1 MSRLVALIC
10 LALIWTLLTTDLPNA
25 AESEGRNAEPFLP
38 LLKKGGSEV
47 AGTSMQ
53 ATQGKRVNTPKRPK
67 HVPQRTC
74 IACHQV
80 KPKREL
86 LRIVRTPDGHVEMD
100 PTGKKSGRGAYLC
113 ATRSCWTT
121 ALKKNRLEQ
130 ELETTISEE
139 DRAAL
144 ESYMATLPASEAPPR
159 VGAAAPD
166 RAP

>member
-1 MSRLVALIC
+1 M
-10 LALIWTLLTTDLPNA
+10 T
-25 AESEGRNAEPFLP
+25 
-38 LLKKGGSEV
+38 
-47 AGTSMQ
+47 GTSTP
-53 ATQGKRVNTPKRPK
+53 AAQGKRVNSPKRPK

-86 LRIVRTPDGHVEMD
+86 LRIVRTPLGRVEID

-113 ATRSCWTT
+113 AHRSCWNT
-121 ALKKNRLEQ
+121 ALKKKRLEQ

-144 ESYMATLPASEAPPR
+144 EEYATTLPASEPPR
-159 VGAAAPD
+159 VGPAVPE

>member
-1 MSRLVALIC
+1 M
-10 LALIWTLLTTDLPNA
+10 T
-25 AESEGRNAEPFLP
+25 
-38 LLKKGGSEV
+38 
-47 AGTSMQ
+47 GTSTPP
-53 ATQGKRVNTPKRPK
+53 AQGKRANSPKRPK

-86 LRIVRTPDGHVEMD
+86 LRIVRAPTGRVEMD

-113 ATRSCWTT
+113 ANRSCWNT
-121 ALKKNRLEQ
+121 ALKKKRLEQ

-139 DRAAL
+139 DRLAL
-144 ESYMATLPASEAPPR
+144 EVYAATLPPAEPAPR
-159 VGAAAPD
+159 VVAGAPE

>member
-1 MSRLVALIC
+1 MAGSS
-10 LALIWTLLTTDLPNA
+10 TQA
-25 AESEGRNAEPFLP
+25 A
-38 LLKKGGSEV
+38 
-47 AGTSMQ
+47 
-53 ATQGKRVNTPKRPK
+53 QGKRSNAPKRPK

-86 LRIVRTPDGHVEMD
+86 LRIVRTPEGHVEMD

-113 ATRSCWTT
+113 ATRFCWTT
-121 ALKKNRLEQ
+121 ALKKKRLEQ

-144 ESYMATLPASEAPPR
+144 EAYIATLPPSEAAPRAVTTASE
-159 VGAAAPD
+159 

>member
-1 MSRLVALIC
+1 M
-10 LALIWTLLTTDLPNA
+10 
-25 AESEGRNAEPFLP
+25 
-38 LLKKGGSEV
+38 
-47 AGTSMQ
+47 AGTSAQ
-53 ATQGKRVNTPKRPK
+53 AAQGKRTNAPKRPK

-121 ALKKNRLEQ
+121 ALKKKRLEQ

-144 ESYMATLPASEAPPR
+144 ESYAATLPQPEAATR
-159 VGAAAPD
+159 GAAVSERSPG
-166 RAP
+166 R

>member
-1 MSRLVALIC
+1 MAG
-10 LALIWTLLTTDLPNA
+10 NA
-25 AESEGRNAEPFLP
+25 AQ
-38 LLKKGGSEV
+38 V
-47 AGTSMQ
+47 A
-53 ATQGKRVNTPKRPK
+53 QGKRVNAPRRPK

-86 LRIVRTPDGHVEMD
+86 LRIVRTPQGHVEMD

-113 ATRSCWTT
+113 ATRLCWTT
-121 ALKKNRLEQ
+121 ALKKKRLEQ

-144 ESYMATLPASEAPPR
+144 EAYITTLPAAEAPPR
-159 VGAAAPD
+159 AGKAASE

>member
-1 MSRLVALIC
+1 M
-10 LALIWTLLTTDLPNA
+10 
-25 AESEGRNAEPFLP
+25 
-38 LLKKGGSEV
+38 
-47 AGTSMQ
+47 AGTSTQ
-53 ATQGKRVNTPKRPK
+53 AAQGKRVNAPKRPK

-86 LRIVRTPDGHVEMD
+86 LRIVRTPQGHVEMD

-113 ATRSCWTT
+113 ATRSCWAT
-121 ALKKNRLEQ
+121 ALKKKRLEQ

-144 ESYMATLPASEAPPR
+144 EAYMATLPPSEAAPR
-159 VGAAAPD
+159 AVAASSE
-166 RAP
+166 RAPERRHVSGGTA

>member
-1 MSRLVALIC
+1 VTGTPAQ
-10 LALIWTLLTTDLPNA
+10 A
-25 AESEGRNAEPFLP
+25 A
-38 LLKKGGSEV
+38 
-47 AGTSMQ
+47 
-53 ATQGKRVNTPKRPK
+53 QGKRAKAPKRPK

-86 LRIVRTPDGHVEMD
+86 LRIVRTPQGRVEMD

-113 ATRSCWTT
+113 ANRSCWTT
-121 ALKKNRLEQ
+121 ALKKKRLEQ
-130 ELETTISEE
+130 ELETTITEE

-144 ESYMATLPASEAPPR
+144 EAYAATLPPAEAIPRVSASASE
-159 VGAAAPD
+159 

>member
-1 MSRLVALIC
+1 M
-10 LALIWTLLTTDLPNA
+10 T
-25 AESEGRNAEPFLP
+25 
-38 LLKKGGSEV
+38 
-47 AGTSMQ
+47 GTS
-53 ATQGKRVNTPKRPK
+53 TPTPQGKRVHAPKRPK

-86 LRIVRTPDGHVEMD
+86 LRIVRTPSGRVEMD

-113 ATRSCWTT
+113 ANRSCWTI
-121 ALKKNRLEQ
+121 ALKKKRLEQ

-139 DRAAL
+139 DRLAL
-144 ESYMATLPASEAPPR
+144 ESYAATLPASEPPLR
-159 VGAAAPD
+159 AVAAAPV

>member
-1 MSRLVALIC
+1 M
-10 LALIWTLLTTDLPNA
+10 
-25 AESEGRNAEPFLP
+25 
-38 LLKKGGSEV
+38 
-47 AGTSMQ
+47 AGTSTQ
-53 ATQGKRVNTPKRPK
+53 AAQGKRANAPKRPK

-86 LRIVRTPDGHVEMD
+86 LRIVRTPQGHVEMD

-113 ATRSCWTT
+113 ATRSCWAT
-121 ALKKNRLEQ
+121 ALKKKRLEQ

-144 ESYMATLPASEAPPR
+144 EAYMATLPPSD
-159 VGAAAPD
+159 AAPRAVAAPE
-166 RAP
+166 RAPS

>member
-1 MSRLVALIC
+1 V
-10 LALIWTLLTTDLPNA
+10 T
-25 AESEGRNAEPFLP
+25 
-38 LLKKGGSEV
+38 
-47 AGTSMQ
+47 GTSTQ
-53 ATQGKRVNTPKRPK
+53 AAQGKRANGPRRPK

-86 LRIVRTPDGHVEMD
+86 LRIVRTPEGHVEMD

-113 ATRSCWTT
+113 ATRACWTT
-121 ALKKNRLEQ
+121 ALKKKRLEQ

-144 ESYMATLPASEAPPR
+144 EAYMATLPPAEAAPRGVAAASE
-159 VGAAAPD
+159 

>member
-1 MSRLVALIC
+1 M
-10 LALIWTLLTTDLPNA
+10 T
-25 AESEGRNAEPFLP
+25 
-38 LLKKGGSEV
+38 
-47 AGTSMQ
+47 GTSTR
-53 ATQGKRVNTPKRPK
+53 AAQGKRANALKRPK

-86 LRIVRTPDGHVEMD
+86 LRIVRTPEGHVEMD

-121 ALKKNRLEQ
+121 ALKKKRLEQ

-144 ESYMATLPASEAPPR
+144 ESYVATLPQP
-159 VGAAAPD
+159 AAAPRVVAAASE

>member
-1 MSRLVALIC
+1 M
-10 LALIWTLLTTDLPNA
+10 
-25 AESEGRNAEPFLP
+25 
-38 LLKKGGSEV
+38 
-47 AGTSMQ
+47 AGTSAQ
-53 ATQGKRVNTPKRPK
+53 AAQGKRVNTPKRPK

-86 LRIVRTPDGHVEMD
+86 LRIVRTPDGHVEID

-113 ATRSCWTT
+113 ATRACWAT
-121 ALKKNRLEQ
+121 ALKKQRLEH

-144 ESYMATLPASEAPPR
+144 EAYITTLPAAEAATRVVATASEQAP
-159 VGAAAPD
+159 
-166 RAP
+166 

>member
-1 MSRLVALIC
+1 M
-10 LALIWTLLTTDLPNA
+10 T
-25 AESEGRNAEPFLP
+25 
-38 LLKKGGSEV
+38 
-47 AGTSMQ
+47 GTSTP
-53 ATQGKRVNTPKRPK
+53 AAQGKRANAPRRPK

-74 IACHQV
+74 VACHQV

-86 LRIVRTPDGHVEMD
+86 LRIVRTPQGRVEMD

-121 ALKKNRLEQ
+121 ALKKKRLEQ

-144 ESYMATLPASEAPPR
+144 EAYAATLPQPEASAR
-159 VGAAAPD
+159 VMASSE

>member
-1 MSRLVALIC
+1 MTGIS
-10 LALIWTLLTTDLPNA
+10 TQA
-25 AESEGRNAEPFLP
+25 A
-38 LLKKGGSEV
+38 
-47 AGTSMQ
+47 
-53 ATQGKRVNTPKRPK
+53 QGKRASAPKRPK

-74 IACHQV
+74 VACHQV

-86 LRIVRTPDGHVEMD
+86 LRIVRTPQGRVEMD

-121 ALKKNRLEQ
+121 ALKKKRLEQ

-144 ESYMATLPASEAPPR
+144 ESYAATLPQPEAAPRAAAAASERGP
-159 VGAAAPD
+159 
-166 RAP
+166 

>member
-1 MSRLVALIC
+1 M
-10 LALIWTLLTTDLPNA
+10 T
-25 AESEGRNAEPFLP
+25 
-38 LLKKGGSEV
+38 
-47 AGTSMQ
+47 GTSTP
-53 ATQGKRVNTPKRPK
+53 AAQGKRANAPRRPK

-74 IACHQV
+74 VACHQV

-86 LRIVRTPDGHVEMD
+86 LRIVRTPQGRVEMD

-121 ALKKNRLEQ
+121 ALKKKRLEQ

-144 ESYMATLPASEAPPR
+144 EAYAATLPQPEASARVVAPSERTP
-159 VGAAAPD
+159 
-166 RAP
+166 